1 MGATPEGL
9 ETALVRLFL
18 EGNTMDAKSITSL
31 CDDFYADMFVNT
43 QLELPTGRE
52 TVLTFFERLQ
62 KQYPSMVSF
71 YRSEPG
77 QYCLEEDRNLGQYRW
92 VNLESNRIGSGG
104 VNPDPL
110 EEVYKQ
116 DRLVLDLIP
125 YMLGVSPL
133 DIESL
138 DVSFSMDFL
147 YSGNQD
153 EVIAEALFGS
163 TAFGTLLDWPDAKA
177 MGFSPAVVVA
187 LSEDTRTQARIS
199 VESKTSVLENSNPKS
214 SSDDAI
220 TLSLTVRQFP
230 PVAGRLDPVQ
240 SFTNQCR
247 LAEELMTERIVP
259 YFVQPLIGAIG
270 QRRSS

>member
-1 MGATPEGL
+1 
-9 ETALVRLFL
+9 
-18 EGNTMDAKSITSL
+18 MDAKSIASL

-43 QLELPTGRE
+43 QLDLPTGRE

-62 KQYPSMVSF
+62 KQYPSMGCF
-71 YRSEPG
+71 YRGESN

-92 VNLESNRIGSGG
+92 VNLESNRIGSGW
-104 VNPDPL
+104 VNPDHL
-110 EEVYKQ
+110 DEVYRQ
-116 DRLVLDLIP
+116 DHLVLELMP

-138 DVSFSMDFL
+138 DVSFGMDFI
-147 YSGNQD
+147 YAGNHD

-187 LSEDTRTQARIS
+187 LSEDSRTQARVS
-199 VESKTSVLENSNPKS
+199 VESKTSVFENGAQKASPE
-214 SSDDAI
+214 DAI

-230 PVAGRLDPVQ
+230 PPAGRLEAVQ
-240 SFTNQCR
+240 SFVTQCR

-259 YFVQPLIGAIG
+259 YFAQPLIGAIG

>member
-1 MGATPEGL
+1 
-9 ETALVRLFL
+9 
-18 EGNTMDAKSITSL
+18 MDAKSITSL
-31 CDDFYADMFVNT
+31 CDDFYVDMFVNT
-43 QLELPTGRE
+43 QLELPTSRE

-62 KQYPSMVSF
+62 RHYPSMVSF

-92 VNLESNRIGSGG
+92 VNLESNRIGSGW
-104 VNPDPL
+104 VNPDHL
-110 EEVYKQ
+110 EEVYQQ
-116 DRLVLDLIP
+116 DHLVLELIP
-125 YMLGVSPL
+125 YMLGVSSL

-138 DVSFSMDFL
+138 DVSFGMDFL
-147 YSGNQD
+147 YAGNQD

-177 MGFSPAVVVA
+177 MGFSPAVVVS

-199 VESKTSVLENSNPKS
+199 VESKTSVLENTTQKS

-230 PVAGRLDPVQ
+230 PAAGNKLDPVQ
-240 SFTNQCR
+240 SLSNQFR

>member
-1 MGATPEGL
+1 
-9 ETALVRLFL
+9 
-18 EGNTMDAKSITSL
+18 MDAKSITSL

-62 KQYPSMVSF
+62 RQYPSMASF
-71 YRSEPG
+71 YRGESN

-92 VNLESNRIGSGG
+92 VNLESNRIGSGW
-104 VNPDPL
+104 VNPDHL
-110 EEVYKQ
+110 DEVYEQ
-116 DRLVLDLIP
+116 DRLVLELAP

-138 DVSFSMDFL
+138 DVSFGMDFL
-147 YSGNQD
+147 CAGNHD

-163 TAFGTLLDWPDAKA
+163 TAFGALLDWPEAKA
-177 MGFSPAVVVA
+177 VGFSPAVVVA
-187 LSEDTRTQARIS
+187 LSEDSRTQARVS
-199 VESKTSVLENSNPKS
+199 VESKTSVFESVAQKP

-220 TLSLTVRQFP
+220 TLSLTVRKFP
-230 PVAGRLDPVQ
+230 PAAGKLDPVQ
-240 SFTNQCR
+240 SLAHQCR

-259 YFVQPLIGAIG
+259 YFVQPLIAAIG
-270 QRRSS
+270 QRRSN

>member
-1 MGATPEGL
+1 
-9 ETALVRLFL
+9 
-18 EGNTMDAKSITSL
+18 MDAKSITSL

-43 QLELPTGRE
+43 QLDLPTGRE

-62 KQYPSMVSF
+62 KQYPSMACF
-71 YRSEPG
+71 YRGEAN

-92 VNLESNRIGSGG
+92 VNLESNRIGSGW
-104 VNPDPL
+104 VNPDHL
-110 EEVYKQ
+110 EEVYRQ
-116 DRLVLDLIP
+116 DRLVLELIP

-138 DVSFSMDFL
+138 DVSFGMDFL
-147 YSGNQD
+147 CASNHD

-163 TAFGTLLDWPDAKA
+163 TAFGALLDWPEAKA
-177 MGFSPAVVVA
+177 LGFSPAVVVA
-187 LSEDTRTQARIS
+187 LSEDTRTQARVS
-199 VESKTSVLENSNPKS
+199 VESKTSVFENASQKP

-230 PVAGRLDPVQ
+230 PAAGKLDPIQ
-240 SFTNQCR
+240 SFAHQCG